1 MKFAAFRMI
10 CRFLIASL
18 LALSFTTASAGMIGV
33 DQMSAASAG
42 AQADRIALMN
52 LVARSEVANQLQAQ
66 GVDPQMAQE
75 RIASMTD
82 SEIAALKG
90 QVDALPAGATSG
102 WAWAA
107 AVIVV
112 ALIVWYFWMR

>member
-1 MKFAAFRMI
+1 MKLAAFRMI
-10 CRFLIASL
+10 CRLLIASL
-18 LALSFTTASAGMIGV
+18 MVLSFTTAHAGLIGV

-52 LVARSEVANQLQAQ
+52 LVARSEVASQLQQQ

-90 QVDALPAGATSG
+90 QIDALPAGANSG
-102 WAWAA
+102 WGWVA
-107 AVIVV
+107 AVIVIGV
-112 ALIVWYFWMR
+112 IVWYFWFR